1 MSLEKTLAENTAAL
15 QEQTA
20 AIRELIVVWGKLA
33 AAAAGKVPRV
43 ENATAAGIPLVE
55 VARVAEPAKAEQT
68 PAPAPAPA
76 QAPAPA
82 PAQAPAPAP
91 APAPATEPTSEP
103 SPVAA
108 PAPGASVPTVDDLKA
123 AVVTRGK
130 VHRDAIKAIL
140 AKYGAINASS
150 VADADRAAC
159 LAEIVALEV

>member
-33 AAAAGKVPRV
+33 AAAGKVPRV
-43 ENATAAGIPLVE
+43 ETATAAGIPLAE
-55 VARVAEPAKAEQT
+55 VAQVAEPAKAEQT
-68 PAPAPAPA
+68 PA
-76 QAPAPA
+76 
-82 PAQAPAPAP
+82 
-91 APAPATEPTSEP
+91 
-103 SPVAA
+103 AA

-123 AVVTRGK
+123 AVVARGK

>member
-33 AAAAGKVPRV
+33 AAAGKVSRV
-43 ENATAAGIPLVE
+43 ETATAAGIPLAE

-68 PAPAPAPA
+68 PAPAT
-76 QAPAPA
+76 
-82 PAQAPAPAP
+82 
-91 APAPATEPTSEP
+91 APATAEP

-123 AVVTRGK
+123 AVVARGK

>member
-1 MSLEKTLAENTAAL
+1 MSLEQTLAENTAAL

-33 AAAAGKVPRV
+33 AAAGKVPRV
-43 ENATAAGIPLVE
+43 ETATAAGIPLAE
-55 VARVAEPAKAEQT
+55 VAQVAKPVKAEQT
-68 PAPAPAPA
+68 PAPAA
-76 QAPAPA
+76 
-82 PAQAPAPAP
+82 
-91 APAPATEPTSEP
+91 APAPATPAPATP
-103 SPVAA
+103 APATPA
-108 PAPGASVPTVDDLKA
+108 PATPAPGASVPSVDDLKA
-123 AVVTRGK
+123 AVVARGK